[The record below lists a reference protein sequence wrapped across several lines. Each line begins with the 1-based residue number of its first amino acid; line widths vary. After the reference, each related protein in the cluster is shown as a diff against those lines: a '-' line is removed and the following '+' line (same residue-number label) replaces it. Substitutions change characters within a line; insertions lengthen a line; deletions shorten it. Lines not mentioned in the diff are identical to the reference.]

1 MDSERERSVEGGC
14 IGYGHSE
21 GNLPGLGV
29 LRISSHLIYTRQIKV
44 QDVQLNLNS
53 DKHQYAWDKLVSK
66 KLFVLYF
73 LQQPTEVTQPGG

>member
-29 LRISSHLIYTRQIKV
+29 LRISSHLIYT
-44 QDVQLNLNS
+44 
-53 DKHQYAWDKLVSK
+53 VSSK
-66 KLFVLYF
+66 GSILTHF
-73 LQQPTEVTQPGG
+73 QT